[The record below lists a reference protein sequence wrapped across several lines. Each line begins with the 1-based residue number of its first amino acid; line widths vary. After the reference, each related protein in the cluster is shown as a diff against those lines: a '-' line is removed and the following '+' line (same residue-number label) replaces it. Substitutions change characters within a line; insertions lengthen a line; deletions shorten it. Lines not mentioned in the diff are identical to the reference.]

1 MSVGDVHRF
10 LTVFFRWVR
19 LTDHEWKVTTHT
31 QTLCKVVL
39 DTLNVL
45 WGRPIRR
52 LHYVAISV
60 AQESEISAHFHIWK
74 VSLALD
80 LGWLIVL
87 GSAPRVDFTL
97 LTDRSWGVPSRDR
110 NNLAELTQKHRLVL
124 VVSVASAYLTFT
136 VVTSSPYLAIN
147 QKQGVVFSAC
157 NHLNA
162 FVPEE
167 F

>member
-1 MSVGDVHRF
+1 
-10 LTVFFRWVR
+10 
-19 LTDHEWKVTTHT
+19 
-31 QTLCKVVL
+31 
-39 DTLNVL
+39 
-45 WGRPIRR
+45 
-52 LHYVAISV
+52 
-60 AQESEISAHFHIWK
+60 
-74 VSLALD
+74 
-80 LGWLIVL
+80 
-87 GSAPRVDFTL
+87 
-97 LTDRSWGVPSRDR
+97 VPSRDR